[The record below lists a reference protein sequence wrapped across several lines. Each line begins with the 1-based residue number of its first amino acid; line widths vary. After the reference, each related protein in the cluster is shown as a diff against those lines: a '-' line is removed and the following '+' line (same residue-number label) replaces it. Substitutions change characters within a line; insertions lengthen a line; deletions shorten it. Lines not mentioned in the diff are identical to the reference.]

1 MQKMWRSSGT
11 CFPRRT
17 KSHRAAILH
26 KFCQHQFQK
35 SGKEVANN
43 LLSNPLF
50 APLNTVANNLQSAT
64 SVLEKTYNA
73 SRTRDKEKMAEMR
86 EAQQKFKALFVS
98 VASGVQTVSAGDETT
113 ILASGME
120 VRKKRSP
127 AALPEVPVQFTAKAL
142 KQEGVVEMK
151 WKKSARAKS
160 YRVEYTTDPVVE
172 TAFEEAGTVTKTKFR
187 FEGLKSVTKYWFR
200 VYAIN
205 DEGISGWSEYAFAVT
220 N

>member
-1 MQKMWRSSGT
+1 MAFIKMNIEKPIPQQIQR
-11 CFPRRT
+11 
-17 KSHRAAILH
+17 
-26 KFCQHQFQK
+26 
-35 SGKEVANN
+35 GKEVANN
-43 LLSNPLF
+43 LLSNPVF
-50 APLNTVANNLQSAT
+50 GPLNELANDLQSAT
-64 SVLEKTYNA
+64 SELEKTYNA

-86 EAQQKFKALFVS
+86 EAQVKFKSVFVNAASAIQALS
-98 VASGVQTVSAGDETT
+98 NGDETT

-127 AALPEVPVQFTAKAL
+127 VALPDVPVNFTVKAL
-142 KQEGVVEMK
+142 KQQGVVEMK
-151 WKKSARAKS
+151 WKRAARAKS
-160 YRVEYTTDPVVE
+160 YRVEYTTDPVAE